1 MARISIDLKLSD
13 LEPTDRIE
21 GYTADS
27 LVRFAM
33 VVNEA
38 GIKDSDLKE
47 FCHNADWIAEIMRKD
62 FEHAMHQAFIDSLPP
77 EAIRESKQCET
88 DTL

>member
-1 MARISIDLKLSD
+1 MARLNIDLKLSD

-33 VVNEA
+33 AVNKA
-38 GIKDSDLKE
+38 GIKDKDLKE
-47 FCHNADWIAEIMRKD
+47 FCHNADWLAEIMRKD
-62 FEHAMHQAFIDSLPP
+62 FEQTMHEAFIRSLPNV
-77 EAIRESKQCET
+77 
-88 DTL
+88 

>member
-1 MARISIDLKLSD
+1 MARLNIDLKLSD

-33 VVNEA
+33 AVNKA
-38 GIKDSDLKE
+38 GIKDKDLKE
-47 FCHNADWIAEIMRKD
+47 FCHNADSLAEIMRKD
-62 FEHAMHQAFIDSLPP
+62 FEQTMHEAFIRSLPNV
-77 EAIRESKQCET
+77 
-88 DTL
+88 

>member
-1 MARISIDLKLSD
+1 MARLNIDLKLSD

-21 GYTADS
+21 GYTADR

-33 VVNEA
+33 VVNKA

-47 FCHNADWIAEIMRKD
+47 FCHNADWLAEIMRKD
-62 FEHAMHQAFIDSLPP
+62 FEQTMHEAFINSLPDSLK
-77 EAIRESKQCET
+77 EQA
-88 DTL
+88 